1 MKNDGISDL
10 GIWRRLGKQAEI
22 IRRPENHLKHLVQQE
37 DRLGKF
43 SRKGGGIFYDFSRQ
57 RVDQK
62 VMAMLAE
69 LAESRQVKDRFL
81 SMNQGEKI
89 NTTEKRAA
97 LHTACRGFSDEPVIV
112 EGKDVMDE
120 IKRVRREIKDFS
132 EEVHSGKV
140 TGSTGKPFQHIVVVG
155 IGGSYLGTQFVSESL
170 AAYADKG
177 IQLHYLA
184 NVDIHNFGRVVARI
198 DPESTL
204 WIIISKSY
212 TTSETLANAEQAY
225 SYMKQKG
232 LDSSRHVVTVTSKGS
247 PGDDSSNPVIRTFH
261 MFDYVGGRYSVS
273 SAVGG
278 VPLSLYLG
286 YDRFEAFLKG
296 AEQMDRHT
304 AEAPV
309 DSNLPLLSAL
319 IGIWNNNFLGYPALG
334 IIPYADPL
342 SKLAP
347 HIQQLYMESDGKSVT
362 RDGREPDV
370 STGVIVFGEP
380 GTNAQ
385 HSFFQ
390 MAHQGRPF
398 PIDFI
403 GVINPQ
409 YDGYRSM
416 SKGVTNHQELW
427 ANLISQP
434 RALAEGKTGE
444 DPARAFPGNRPS
456 STLLL
461 ESLSPENIGRLLS
474 FYEAKTVYEAFVWN
488 INPFDQFGV
497 ELGKKMASGIR
508 EEMAARNRDGDHGFD
523 HLDSITRFYLDS
535 LYSGEIQED

>member
-1 MKNDGISDL
+1 MKDQEISDSD
-10 GIWRRLGKQAEI
+10 IWRRLGNQAEM
-22 IRRPENHLKHLVQQE
+22 IRRPENHLKHLLQQE
-37 DRLGKF
+37 DRFNKF
-43 SRKGGGIFYDFSRQ
+43 SRIGGGIFYDFSRQ

-62 VMAMLAE
+62 IMTLLAE
-69 LAESRQVKDRFL
+69 LAELRQVKEQFL

-97 LHTACRGFSDEPVIV
+97 LHTACRRFSDEPIIV
-112 EGKDVMDE
+112 DGQDVMPE

-132 EEVHSGKV
+132 EEVHSGKL
-140 TGSTGKPFQHIVVVG
+140 TGSTGKPFQYVVVVG

-177 IQLHYLA
+177 VQLHYLA
-184 NVDIHNFGRVVARI
+184 NVDIHNFGRVVDRI

-232 LDSSRHVVTVTSKGS
+232 LDPSRHVVTVTSKGS
-247 PGDDSSNPVIRTFH
+247 PGDDPSNPVIRTFH
-261 MFDYVGGRYSVS
+261 MFDYIGGRYSVS

-278 VPLSLYLG
+278 VPLSLCFG
-286 YDRFEAFLKG
+286 YERFEAFLKG

-304 AEAPV
+304 MEAPI
-309 DSNLPLLSAL
+309 DSNLPLISAL
-319 IGIWNNNFLGYPALG
+319 IGIWNNNFIGYPALG

-362 RDGREPDV
+362 KDGEQPGV

-409 YDGYRSM
+409 YDQYRSM
-416 SKGVTNHQELW
+416 SKWVTNHQELW

-434 RALAEGKTGE
+434 RALAEGKTDE
-444 DPARAFPGNRPS
+444 DPARTFPGNRPS

-474 FYEAKTVYEAFVWN
+474 FYEAKTLYEAFIWD
-488 INPFDQFGV
+488 INPFDQYGV

-508 EEMAARNRDGDHGFD
+508 EEMAAKNQDKDHSFV
-523 HLDSITRFYLDS
+523 HLDQNTQFYLES
-535 LYSGEIQED
+535 LYSGEIKLN